1 MFLSITERQLVGVE
15 VGYTHASSVMPVV
28 SRSEVAFG
36 IVTRALVPLNTSA
49 LPNLP
54 DVVQVAPLIVP
65 VLPLPEISA
74 TVVPA
79 PSLKVYA
86 ATKPVCAHDRPG
98 RNKEIKQIKK
108 AANVAAHEGRGEPAL
123 ASPCTLEH
131 RLEPALTRRQLSLQ
145 ARTAFRPS
153 DAIGSEP
160 TSVFDARRNK
170 IMATSI
176 RLNCRSTP
184 HT

>member
-36 IVTRALVPLNTSA
+36 TVTCALVPLNTSA

-54 DVVQVAPLIVP
+54 AVVQVAPLIVP
-65 VLPLPEISA
+65 VLPLPERSA

-86 ATKPVCAHDRPG
+86 ATRPACAHDRPG
-98 RNKEIKQIKK
+98 RNRKATQRNT
-108 AANVAAHEGRGEPAL
+108 AANLFGCNA
-123 ASPCTLEH
+123 
-131 RLEPALTRRQLSLQ
+131 
-145 ARTAFRPS
+145 
-153 DAIGSEP
+153 
-160 TSVFDARRNK
+160 
-170 IMATSI
+170 
-176 RLNCRSTP
+176 STP
-184 HT
+184 ELGEVEDLDPSSLPLPRPLRPRIVKSHVRSNHKRSRNPTGWRFDMA

>member
-1 MFLSITERQLVGVE
+1 MFLSITERQLVGVV

-36 IVTRALVPLNTSA
+36 IVTCAPVPLNTSA

-79 PSLKVYA
+79 PSLSAYA
-86 ATKPVCAHDRPG
+86 ATRPSG
-98 RNKEIKQIKK
+98 
-108 AANVAAHEGRGEPAL
+108 VLDVVAL
-123 ASPCTLEH
+123 AAAEYAP
-131 RLEPALTRRQLSLQ
+131 RFPAASV
-145 ARTAFRPS
+145 ARTR
-153 DAIGSEP
+153 
-160 TSVFDARRNK
+160 
-170 IMATSI
+170 
-176 RLNCRSTP
+176 
-184 HT
+184 